1 MKEDPLY
8 ALHKTLP
15 SVTHRMNVNGWKK
28 ILQASGKREDR
39 VATFKSD
46 KTDFKSKTVTWDK
59 GENWVMIQGSI
70 HKKEIIVT
78 IYVPNI
84 RTPKYIKRLLT
95 GLKAEKDSN
104 IIMTGNFSDPLSAM
118 VGTSRLKIHKESG
131 HT

>member
-1 MKEDPLY
+1 M
-8 ALHKTLP
+8 
-15 SVTHRMNVNGWKK
+15 
-28 ILQASGKREDR
+28 
-39 VATFKSD
+39 ATFKSD